1 MPDAAYVD
9 EETAASIIGY
19 SKWTLTRW
27 RRKGGGPPFMR
38 PDGGSRVRYNRE
50 KLLAWAEKQERGST
64 SEYDT
69 WQKPPTKA
77 S

>member
-1 MPDAAYVD
+1 MSDIAYVD

-19 SKWTLTRW
+19 SKWTLQRW

-38 PDGGSRVRYNRE
+38 PACGSLVRYNKER
-50 KLLAWAEKQERGST
+50 LLAWAKEQEHGST